1 MVNDVAKLTRSIRRS
16 VIEDRA
22 RRSVIEDRAKS
33 SLRNMSDDRKRQ
45 LLDELE
51 KNGRAVYSDS
61 LGNRYQ
67 IERKGA

>member
-16 VIEDRA
+16 V
-22 RRSVIEDRAKS
+22 VEDRAKS
-33 SLRNMSDDRKRQ
+33 SLRNMCDAGKQR
-45 LLDELE
+45 LLEDVR
-51 KNGRAVYSDS
+51 KNGRAIYFDR